1 MSTASASKVDAVFG
15 RWLDASEL
23 SSFHEKLLS
32 NMTLQNV
39 IRSITILDPERL
51 FHEIESAVHE
61 LQRRT
66 GEKIGSN
73 AIIGLYVHLC
83 CLVERLVT
91 RNPLET
97 YVGQDRFEEE
107 RADFIESFRQSF
119 SSISTRY
126 RVEVPRKRDRICLRL
141 HKRERRPGARRAP
154 SAPRTS
160 CSTSDLPRAAA
171 S

>member
-1 MSTASASKVDAVFG
+1 M
-15 RWLDASEL
+15 LDASEL

-91 RNPLET
+91 RNPIET

-126 RVEVPRKRDRICLRL
+126 RVEVPVSEIAYVFV

-154 SAPRTS
+154 RLLGPPARRVTFPAPPQA
-160 CSTSDLPRAAA
+160 DRA
-171 S
+171 SSIIR

>member
-73 AIIGLYVHLC
+73 A
-83 CLVERLVT
+83 
-91 RNPLET
+91 
-97 YVGQDRFEEE
+97 RFELE
-107 RADFIESFRQSF
+107 RMLDSKVNLKLWVKVKKDWRDSDFLLKNFGYKE
-119 SSISTRY
+119 
-126 RVEVPRKRDRICLRL
+126 KD
-141 HKRERRPGARRAP
+141 
-154 SAPRTS
+154 
-160 CSTSDLPRAAA
+160 
-171 S
+171 

>member
-1 MSTASASKVDAVFG
+1 M
-15 RWLDASEL
+15 
-23 SSFHEKLLS
+23 
-32 NMTLQNV
+32 
-39 IRSITILDPERL
+39 
-51 FHEIESAVHE
+51 HE

-91 RNPLET
+91 RNPIET

-126 RVEVPRKRDRICLRL
+126 RVEVPVSEIAYVFDYISVSAAPAREERL
-141 HKRERRPGARRAP
+141 G
-154 SAPRTS
+154 S
-160 CSTSDLPRAAA
+160 SDLLLDE
-171 S
+171 